1 MQLCGVARN
10 WAEFCGIARNCAEL
24 KGLTIVLEKT
34 SPTGSVLVIV
44 KTKFEVALTKILSN

>member
-1 MQLCGVARN
+1 MILCAIVWSG
-10 WAEFCGIARNCAEL
+10 AELGGILWNCAEL

-44 KTKFEVALTKILSN
+44 KTKFEVALTKISSN